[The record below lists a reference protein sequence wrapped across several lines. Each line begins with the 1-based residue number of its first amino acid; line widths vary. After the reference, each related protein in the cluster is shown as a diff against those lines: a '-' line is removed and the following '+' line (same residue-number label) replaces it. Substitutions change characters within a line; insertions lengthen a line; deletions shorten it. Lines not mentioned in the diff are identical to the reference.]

1 MDFKMEE
8 RKDYGPVTIGHLVG
22 VIIFSLILL
31 IGLVAYNSKSPRY
44 VLSPDE
50 SLAHI
55 SAEAKQLDAPM
66 MAEVVI
72 SNDSLYR
79 IIDLRSPRLFMNKHI
94 PGSVNI
100 PMGRLFDK
108 EFESI
113 FNQHE
118 RINILIGG
126 TSAESA
132 IAYMMLNDEGFKNIR
147 LVSFGVDFV
156 LTNIIAK
163 FAPLNGKY
171 DEERS
176 IYNYA
181 KIVNETPGFS
191 IDATAAPA
199 SVEETSAPVK
209 KKKSSGNQ
217 ESGGC

>member
-1 MDFKMEE
+1 MEE
-8 RKDYGPVTIGHLVG
+8 RKDYGPFTIGHLAG

-31 IGLVAYNSKSPRY
+31 IGLVSYNSKSPRY

-55 SAEAKQLDAPM
+55 SSDAKQLDAPM

-72 SNDSLYR
+72 TNDSLYR

-94 PGSVNI
+94 PGSINI
-100 PMGRLFDK
+100 PIGRLFDK
-108 EFESI
+108 EFEPLI
-113 FNQHE
+113 NQHQK
-118 RINILIGG
+118 INILIGS

-156 LTNIIAK
+156 LTNILEK
-163 FAPLNGKY
+163 FAPLSGKY

-191 IDATAAPA
+191 INATTAPA
-199 SVEETSAPVK
+199 SSQEKAAPVT
-209 KKKSSGNQ
+209 KKKSSGTN